1 MKKFRTMLC
10 AAAAAIF
17 GLAANAQEPAKVNF
31 TLDIDD
37 ASHVKVYVNYAE
49 YTVQTGA
56 NPITVDEYT
65 QVQIEGVSP
74 WEVKSVADAASG
86 TAMGD
91 IYQGTWSQNINSY
104 DYPGKTL
111 KVVTYNPDDAR
122 TGSFTV
128 NVDNASMVQFMR
140 MNGYRMIELKDGE
153 NTIKFDPATETLYGI
168 SPINYQVPLYQ
179 VKVGDEVKEPQGSRY
194 EITVKEGDIV
204 DITAV
209 IPPTPVTC
217 TFTFDGEDIEGC
229 ISSLT
234 ANGETVEIVDGK
246 ATVLAGQTLVINFS
260 NGYAIDEFKVNGSTT
275 YTYGSSYQQV
285 IMADT
290 EFSIKAHAY
299 AKIAAKVNISDP
311 AAITLYRGY
320 SYDNNVIELTAG
332 ENTIE
337 VFENNSIIS
346 WQCNTGY
353 LLNSVDVNGTA
364 LSSYDTY
371 YTVAAN
377 DVITFNVDKLVLDQK
392 AQIWINNREAAA
404 THFNLENS
412 NRNQY
417 TISTGYNEVE
427 FIASWSPFLLNW
439 YDSGITTC
447 AVYLNNAAVTHNYAD
462 NGATPAS
469 GNYTLNIANGDV
481 VKIFLNEEPV
491 ECSVTFTVA
500 EGAAATVVADRIAP
514 VEDLTAAYTCFKGT
528 ELTITPA
535 DGSIVK
541 VGENQIQPDENGICT
556 LTVND
561 PATAIAVE
569 ADPKMAISEIS
580 ATANGAA
587 AAYDLQGRRVLRPAK
602 GLYIINGKKTLVK

>member
-1 MKKFRTMLC
+1 MKKFKTMLC

-37 ASHVKVYVNYAE
+37 ASHVKVYVNYTE

-56 NPITVDEYT
+56 NPISVDEYT
-65 QVQIEGVSP
+65 QVQIEGVAP
-74 WEVKSVADAASG
+74 WEVKSVADAATG
-86 TAMGD
+86 TAIGD
-91 IYQGTWSQNINSY
+91 IYQGQWSQNINSY
-104 DYPGKTL
+104 DYPDKTL

-128 NVDNASMVQFMR
+128 NVDNASMVLFMR
-140 MNGYRMIELKDGE
+140 MSDSRTIELKDGE

-168 SPINYQVPLYQ
+168 SPTNYMVPLYQ
-179 VKVGDEVKEPQGSRY
+179 VKIGEEVKEPQGSRY

-275 YTYGSSYQQV
+275 YTYGSYQQV

-392 AQIWINNREAAA
+392 AQIWINNREAA
-404 THFNLENS
+404 TQHFSLTDYS
-412 NRNQY
+412 RNNY
-417 TISTGYNEVE
+417 TVSTGYNEIE
-427 FIASWSPFLLNW
+427 FIASWNPFMLSWYSPT
-439 YDSGITTC
+439 ITDC
-447 AVYLNNAAVTHNYAD
+447 AVYKNNTAVDPDYPEYF
-462 NGATPAS
+462 TPSA
-469 GNYTLNIANGDV
+469 GNFTISIANGDV

-491 ECSVTFTVA
+491 ECNVTFTVA
-500 EGAAATVVADRIAP
+500 DGAAATVVADRIAP

-535 DGSIVK
+535 DGTIVK

-580 ATANGAA
+580 AAANGAA

-602 GLYIINGKKTLVK
+602 GLYIINGRKVLVK

>member
-1 MKKFRTMLC
+1 MKKFKTMLC

-56 NPITVDEYT
+56 NPISVDEYT

-74 WEVKSVADAASG
+74 WEVKSVADAAAG
-86 TAMGD
+86 TAMGYID
-91 IYQGTWSQNINSY
+91 QGKWSGSINKY
-104 DYPGKTL
+104 DYPDKTL

-168 SPINYQVPLYQ
+168 SPTNYMVPLYQ

-194 EITVKEGDIV
+194 EITVKEGDVV

-217 TFTFDGEDIEGC
+217 TFTFDGEDIDGC

-234 ANGETVEIVDGK
+234 ANGEPVEIVDGK

-275 YTYGSSYQQV
+275 YTYGSYQQV

-392 AQIWINNREAAA
+392 AQIWINNREAAD
-404 THFNLENS
+404 THFSLEDS
-412 NRNQY
+412 SRNQY

-427 FIASWSPFLLNW
+427 FVASWSPFRLSW
-439 YDSGITTC
+439 YSPTITDC
-447 AVYLNNAAVTHNYAD
+447 AVYKNGTAVDPAYPDGFNPNA
-462 NGATPAS
+462 GS
-469 GNYTLNIANGDV
+469 FTLSIANGDV

-491 ECSVTFTVA
+491 ECNVTFTVA
-500 EGAAATVVADRIAP
+500 DGAAATVVADRIAP

-535 DGSIVK
+535 DGTIVK

-561 PATAIAVE
+561 PATAIALE

-580 ATANGAA
+580 AAANGAA

-602 GLYIINGKKTLVK
+602 GLYIINGRKVLVK

>member
-234 ANGETVEIVDGK
+234 ANGEPVEIVDGK

-320 SYDNNVIELTAG
+320 SSSNDVIELTAG

-353 LLNSVDVNGTA
+353 LLNSVDVNDTA
-364 LSSYDTY
+364 LPSYDTY

-392 AQIWINNREAAA
+392 AQIWINNREAA
-404 THFNLENS
+404 TQHFNFENS
-412 NRNQY
+412 NRDQY
-417 TISTGYNEVE
+417 TISTGYNEIE
-427 FIASWSPFLLNW
+427 FIASWSPFILSW
-439 YDSGITTC
+439 YSETITNC
-447 AVYLNNAAVTHNYAD
+447 AVYKNGTAVDPTYPEYF
-462 NGATPAS
+462 TPSA
-469 GNYTLNIANGDV
+469 GNFTISIANGDV

-491 ECSVTFTVA
+491 ECNVTFTVA
-500 EGAAATVVADRIAP
+500 DGAAATVVADRIAP
-514 VEDLTAAYTCFKGT
+514 VEDLTAAYTCFKST
-528 ELTITPA
+528 ELAITPA

-541 VGENQIQPDENGICT
+541 VGEDQILPDENGICT

-580 ATANGAA
+580 AAANGAA

-602 GLYIINGKKTLVK
+602 GLYIINGRKVLVK

>member
-56 NPITVDEYT
+56 NPISVDEYT

-74 WEVKSVADAASG
+74 WEVKSVTDAATG
-86 TAMGD
+86 TAMGYTD
-91 IYQGTWSQNINSY
+91 QGKWSGYINSY
-104 DYPGKTL
+104 DYPDKTL

-128 NVDNASMVQFMR
+128 NVDNASMVLFMR
-140 MNGYRMIELKDGE
+140 MSDSRTIELKDGE

-168 SPINYQVPLYQ
+168 SPTNYMVPLYQ
-179 VKVGDEVKEPQGSRY
+179 VKIGEEVKEPQGSRY

-217 TFTFDGEDIEGC
+217 TFTFDGEDIDGC

-234 ANGETVEIVDGK
+234 ANGEPVEIVDGK

-275 YTYGSSYQQV
+275 YTYGSYQQV

-320 SYDNNVIELTAG
+320 SSSNDVIELTAG

-353 LLNSVDVNGTA
+353 LLNSVDVNDTA
-364 LSSYDTY
+364 LPSYDTY

-377 DVITFNVDKLVLDQK
+377 DVITFNVEKLVLDQK
-392 AQIWINNREAAA
+392 AQIWINNREAA
-404 THFNLENS
+404 TQHFNFENS
-412 NRNQY
+412 NRDQY
-417 TISTGYNEVE
+417 TISTGYNEIE
-427 FIASWSPFLLNW
+427 FIASWSPFILSW
-439 YDSGITTC
+439 YSETITNC
-447 AVYLNNAAVTHNYAD
+447 AVYKNNTAVDPTYPEYF
-462 NGATPAS
+462 TPSA
-469 GNYTLNIANGDV
+469 GNFTISIANGDV

-491 ECSVTFTVA
+491 ECNVTFTVA
-500 EGAAATVVADRIAP
+500 DGAAATVVADRIAP

-541 VGENQIQPDENGICT
+541 VGEDQILPDENGICT

-580 ATANGAA
+580 AAANGAA

-602 GLYIINGKKTLVK
+602 GLYIINGRKVLVK

>member
-74 WEVKSVADAASG
+74 WEVKSVADAATG
-86 TAMGD
+86 TAMGYTD
-91 IYQGTWSQNINSY
+91 QGKWSGYINSY
-104 DYPGKTL
+104 DYPDKTL

-128 NVDNASMVQFMR
+128 NVDNASMVLFMR
-140 MNGYRMIELKDGE
+140 MSDSRTIELKDGE

-168 SPINYQVPLYQ
+168 SPTNYMVPLYQ
-179 VKVGDEVKEPQGSRY
+179 VKIGEEVKEPQGSRY

-217 TFTFDGEDIEGC
+217 TFTFDGEDIDGC

-275 YTYGSSYQQV
+275 YTYGSYQQV

-392 AQIWINNREAAA
+392 AQIWINNREAA
-404 THFNLENS
+404 TQHFNFENS
-412 NRNQY
+412 NRDQY
-417 TISTGYNEVE
+417 TISTGYNEIE
-427 FIASWSPFLLNW
+427 FIASWSPFILSW
-439 YDSGITTC
+439 YSETITNC
-447 AVYLNNAAVTHNYAD
+447 AVYKNGTAVDPTYPEYF
-462 NGATPAS
+462 TPSAGNFTISIAS
-469 GNYTLNIANGDV
+469 GDV

-500 EGAAATVVADRIAP
+500 DGAAATVVADRIAP

-602 GLYIINGKKTLVK
+602 GLYIINGSKVLVK